1 LPRTFAMHPL
11 SNFTSITVT
20 SFRVKVTCAQKSFR
34 RDFFSD
40 LFATALA
47 TSLFPERLFHHAVQ
61 RVPKLT
67 STGVLMVL
75 KMCPARG
82 RVTVARRPLP
92 GLSKSGEAPH
102 RQREG
107 QGFAIGFSGGVSLYR
122 TQRPAPCGALCPKK
136 RRRATPP
143 AATPTASRCSPRSG
157 ALGLCWAT

>member
-1 LPRTFAMHPL
+1 MHPL

-92 GLSKSGEAPH
+92 GLPKSGEAPH
-102 RQREG
+102 RHREG
-107 QGFAIGFSGGVSLYR
+107 HLRRGLALSHSAASAVR
-122 TQRPAPCGALCPKK
+122 GAMPEK
-136 RRRATPP
+136 TPP
-143 AATPTASRCSPRSG
+143 RYSSRSNSGSFAMFAAIWRARSLLGNLAARWLGSSR
-157 ALGLCWAT
+157 W